1 MSSVLLT
8 SCGFNTEDIKNQ
20 FLDFIDRD
28 ISQLKV
34 AIITTASPMKENNRY
49 ALRAMQDFKD
59 MGFHHIEFVDIEFD
73 DPQVLVHR
81 DVIYINGGNPYTLL
95 YYAKKSGADAIIKTL
110 ASQNVIIVGVSAG
123 ALILGPNINIVGY
136 FTPEMN
142 TMDVTDFRA
151 LGVTDKLIFPHYDR
165 EDIFRDSTN
174 RTIEERI
181 LEFESNENCKVTR
194 LRDDEYISI
203 LNTVEIVNAE
213 ALKP

>member
-49 ALRAMQDFKD
+49 AQKAMQDFKD
-59 MGFHHIEFVDIEFD
+59 MGFQQIEFVDIEFD
-73 DPQVLVHR
+73 DPQVLVHT

-203 LNTVEIVNAE
+203 LTNQTQ
-213 ALKP
+213 

>member
-49 ALRAMQDFKD
+49 AQKAMQDFKH
-59 MGFHHIEFVDIEFD
+59 MGFQQIEFVDIEFD
-73 DPQVLVHR
+73 DPQALVHR

-95 YYAKKSGADAIIKTL
+95 YYAKKSGADEIIKTL
-110 ASQNVIIVGVSAG
+110 ASQNVIIIGVSAG
-123 ALILGPNINIVGY
+123 ALILGPNINIVNY

-165 EDIFRDSTN
+165 EDIFRDSMN

-181 LEFESNENCKVTR
+181 LEFESDENCKVTR
-194 LRDDEYISI
+194 LRADEYISI
-203 LNTVEIVNAE
+203 LMNQTQ
-213 ALKP
+213 